1 MTAVGYKTVVEFI
14 PLEISDAAADFYS
27 ESISC
32 CPKWLQHAG
41 CLMVNTVAILI
52 TPLAMACDLVAAMVF
67 KFLACCCTESKDEY
81 NAKAWEYFKSG
92 TAGGS
97 LFICLAIMRMV
108 SPGHA
113 GAAPRAAAP
122 PPPPDSDTTPPP
134 DEQAQ
139 QPVND
144 QNPPVAPPPPVTVV
158 IPPAPNQNL
167 VEAPPPPQEEPIAEL
182 IPPATSQNLT
192 EAPPPQQETA

>member
-41 CLMVNTVAILI
+41 CMVANAFAILI

-67 KFLACCCTESKDEY
+67 KCLACCCTESKDEY
-81 NAKAWEYFKSG
+81 NEKAWEYFKSG

-97 LFICLAIMRMV
+97 LFICLAIMRLI

-113 GAAPRAAAP
+113 GAAPRTAPTAEAAAP
-122 PPPPDSDTTPPP
+122 PPEREPAPVVVPTVESSPP
-134 DEQAQ
+134 Q
-139 QPVND
+139 QE
-144 QNPPVAPPPPVTVV
+144 PVAAV
-158 IPPAPNQNL
+158 IPPAGNQNL
-167 VEAPPPPQEEPIAEL
+167 A
-182 IPPATSQNLT
+182 